1 MNHNQGVRLELSA
14 ENRVGLLSDITR
26 VLRENGLS
34 VVRADVKTQG
44 EKAVNAFYLKDILG
58 NEVDTNVVELV
69 KKEMDDVIDFEV
81 KNDGG
86 GGSSSQQG
94 WCLSSSPPQRSPG
107 LFSLGDV
114 LKSQIQRFSHNFIPT
129 N

>member
-1 MNHNQGVRLELSA
+1 MNHQGIRLELSA
-14 ENRVGLLSDITR
+14 ENRVELLSDITR

-58 NEVDTNVVELV
+58 NEVDKRYVESV
-69 KKEMDDVIDFEV
+69 KKEMDVDVIDFEV
-81 KNDGG
+81 KDGG
-86 GGSSSQQG
+86 VDNSVCQ
-94 WCLSSSPPQRSPG
+94 SSSPLQKSPG
-107 LFSLGDV
+107 FFSLGDA
-114 LKSQIQRFSHNFIPT
+114 LKSQIQRISHNFIPI

>member
-44 EKAVNAFYLKDILG
+44 EKAVNAFYLKDSLG
-58 NEVDTNVVELV
+58 NEVDTDVVESV

-81 KNDGG
+81 KNDS

-94 WCLSSSPPQRSPG
+94 RCLSSSASQRSPG

-114 LKSQIQRFSHNFIPT
+114 LKSQIQRFSDNFIPI